1 VVLSAFFI
9 HRGSAESKDSDE
21 RMQRSLDRIEKR
33 LQALEEGDR
42 SKAKAR

>member
-21 RMQRSLDRIEKR
+21 RMQQSLDRIEKR
-33 LQALEEGDR
+33 FQAFEEGDR
-42 SKAKAR
+42 SRAAAR